1 MQTDFKRLDVC
12 AWIARGEE
20 PFGRVR
26 AAVQALGAEEG
37 LLLVAP
43 FLPAPLIDWVKG
55 EGFETRVEPGTKG
68 RWLVRIWRETTG
80 VS

>member
-20 PFGRVR
+20 PFSRVR
-26 AAVQALGAEEG
+26 AAVHALGAEEG

-55 EGFETRVEPGTKG
+55 EGFETKIEPGTKG
-68 RWLVRIWRETTG
+68 RWLVRIWRETAG
-80 VS
+80 AS